1 MLSKLCLLL
10 TLKNPRRV
18 PPGFILIARKQEGQ
32 VAGPV
37 LRSIFL
43 PPVHLPALVTS

>member
-1 MLSKLCLLL
+1 M
-10 TLKNPRRV
+10 T
-18 PPGFILIARKQEGQ
+18 AKQEGQ

-43 PPVHLPALVTS
+43 PPVHLPALVTFKAYHAMLSLSNTPNYTHL